1 MEIECCKCGRK
12 FSPTRE
18 GIAVCPECL
27 KQEFAASAPRLK
39 DSERAAL
46 AAEYAPSIKRQTARA
61 AAMGQVY
68 ASGHAFNVAGT
79 LRLALGIGIFAV
91 CAFIFLISDKDSG
104 VTFLTD
110 DDIETQRVFS
120 MVFCSV
126 AAVVIATAPVYYK
139 KLTKVLA
146 VCVLLLG
153 WFMPNML
160 EAALDSEMEK
170 KRALMA
176 ENAPAGQQ
184 IIQSEGGGA
193 VLTNADLQ
201 VFYSQKTAS
210 HRISHY
216 AIYMDKQ
223 DSRSRDILR
232 DALGRLLQAEYTR
245 AYSRANGALFV
256 CSNVPGERRNIS
268 SLLNRFGTITYAV
281 PDKGVY
287 EVDFDMEKANLV
299 SQYSPEVLSSPM
311 HASYVTANLSELRC
325 FDPIR
330 VRMAAR
336 SLANSNVQVLRGE
349 IRRALLDV
357 LNDPWASEPDT
368 YAALIDAIVVY
379 SNASDKESTQQ
390 CYKYFQARHALK
402 REVNKNVIRFL
413 ILQTPDTMA
422 SPVVELWSENSVEWG
437 EMLNLL
443 GFRAQAILLSK
454 LKATDN
460 IRLIGAILKYI
471 EKNGTKDALP
481 AVEPFLDYSDSII
494 RHAARSA
501 VEALQAR

>member
-12 FSPTRE
+12 FSATRE
-18 GIAVCPECL
+18 GITVCPECL
-27 KQEFAASAPRLK
+27 RQEFAASAPRLN

-68 ASGHAFNVAGT
+68 ASGHAFSVAGT
-79 LRLALGIGIFAV
+79 LRLSLGIGIFLV
-91 CAFIFLISDKDSG
+91 CAFIFLISDKDTG

-110 DDIETQRVFS
+110 DDIATQRIFS

-126 AAVVIATAPVYYK
+126 AAVVIATAPVYFK
-139 KLTKVLA
+139 KIAYALS

-160 EAALDSEMEK
+160 EAAMEANK
-170 KRALMA
+170 EEDM
-176 ENAPAGQQ
+176 NAGASQLVSGEQ
-184 IIQSEGGGA
+184 IQLANEGP
-193 VLTNADLQ
+193 VLTDADLQ
-201 VFYSQKTAS
+201 VFYSQKTLS

-223 DSRSRDILR
+223 DSRSREILR

-268 SLLNRFGTITYAV
+268 ALLSRFGSLTYAA
-281 PDKGVY
+281 PEKGVY
-287 EVDFDMEKANLV
+287 EVNFDIDKANLV
-299 SQYSPEVLSSPM
+299 SQYSSEVLTSPM

-330 VRMAAR
+330 VRMSAR
-336 SLANSNVQVLRGE
+336 SLASSNVQVLRGE
-349 IRRALLDV
+349 IRQTLLEV
-357 LNDPWASEPDT
+357 LNDPWTSEPDT
-368 YAALIDAIVVY
+368 YAALIDAMVVY
-379 SNASDKESTQQ
+379 SEEVDREATQH
-390 CYKYFQARHALK
+390 CLKYFQARRALK

-413 ILQTPDTMA
+413 ILQSPDTMV
-422 SPVVELWSENSVEWG
+422 SPIVELWSENNVEWSD
-437 EMLNLL
+437 MLNLL
-443 GFRAQAILLSK
+443 GFRAQPLLISK
-454 LKATDN
+454 LKSTDN
-460 IRLIGAILKYI
+460 IRLIGSILKYI
-471 EKNGTKDALP
+471 EENGTKDALP
-481 AVEPFLDYSDSII
+481 AVEPFLDFSDSII
-494 RHAARSA
+494 RHSARSA
-501 VEALQAR
+501 VNALQAR